1 MNGKLAVGKI
11 ANTQGL
17 KGHLKIYPYT
27 NDKEEFEDFNYL
39 MIEKEGDTR
48 FEVKSLR
55 YQKNMVIVLFE
66 GLTHINEVEKFKN
79 REVYFMREDLGDFDE
94 HTFMFSEIVGYQV
107 IDQEKGL
114 VGTVKNVHASAAHE
128 LIVVEKEDGETFMIP
143 CVKAFILGFDHP
155 TRKMNVNLI
164 EGMIE

>member
-1 MNGKLAVGKI
+1 MNGKLTVGKI

-27 NDKEEFEDFNYL
+27 NDKEEFEDFDYL
-39 MIEKEGDTR
+39 MIEKEGDR
-48 FEVKSLR
+48 KFEVKTIR
-55 YQKNMVIVLFE
+55 YQKKMVIVLFE
-66 GLTHINEVEKFKN
+66 GFSNINEVEKYKN

-94 HTFMFSEIVGYQV
+94 HTFMFSEVVGYDV
-107 IDQEKGL
+107 VDKEKGK
-114 VGTVKNVHASAAHE
+114 VGKIKKVHASAAHE

-143 CVKAFILGFDHP
+143 CVKAFILGFNHSA
-155 TRKMNVNLI
+155 KEMNVKLI

>member
-1 MNGKLAVGKI
+1 
-11 ANTQGL
+11 
-17 KGHLKIYPYT
+17 
-27 NDKEEFEDFNYL
+27 
-39 MIEKEGDTR
+39 
-48 FEVKSLR
+48 
-55 YQKNMVIVLFE
+55 MVIVLFE

-107 IDQEKGL
+107 IDQEKGP

>member
-55 YQKNMVIVLFE
+55 YQKKY
-66 GLTHINEVEKFKN
+66 GHC
-79 REVYFMREDLGDFDE
+79 
-94 HTFMFSEIVGYQV
+94 
-107 IDQEKGL
+107 
-114 VGTVKNVHASAAHE
+114 
-128 LIVVEKEDGETFMIP
+128 LI
-143 CVKAFILGFDHP
+143 
-155 TRKMNVNLI
+155 
-164 EGMIE
+164 